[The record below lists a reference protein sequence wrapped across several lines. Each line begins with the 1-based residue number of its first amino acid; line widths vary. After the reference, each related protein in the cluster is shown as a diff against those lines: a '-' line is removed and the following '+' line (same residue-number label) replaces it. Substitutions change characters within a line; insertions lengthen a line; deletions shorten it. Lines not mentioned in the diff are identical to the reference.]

1 MSASKQP
8 QKKDKGK
15 AIQTV
20 ADYQLQIPTQ
30 NQFTPLSANFPPLP
44 YKATVTNPSPSNQTD
59 AYVI

>member
-15 AIQTV
+15 ANQTT

-30 NQFTPLSANFPPLP
+30 NQFTPL
-44 YKATVTNPSPSNQTD
+44 
-59 AYVI
+59 